1 MTKTTLSG
9 SVMFDLISV
18 DDDVH
23 FVESS
28 GSYKEKQTYVLSNN
42 FNDLVKSG
50 IYPTEQ
56 LLVDL
61 CGKMDALMETYN
73 SEKNELTIVLSDSD
87 AKDYFKRGITGERI
101 RTSIAASLRERVRGM
116 RLAH

>member
-1 MTKTTLSG
+1 
-9 SVMFDLISV
+9 
-18 DDDVH
+18 
-23 FVESS
+23 
-28 GSYKEKQTYVLSNN
+28 
-42 FNDLVKSG
+42 
-50 IYPTEQ
+50 
-56 LLVDL
+56 
-61 CGKMDALMETYN
+61 METYN

>member
-28 GSYKEKQTYVLSNN
+28 GSYKEKQT
-42 FNDLVKSG
+42 
-50 IYPTEQ
+50 
-56 LLVDL
+56 
-61 CGKMDALMETYN
+61 
-73 SEKNELTIVLSDSD
+73 
-87 AKDYFKRGITGERI
+87 
-101 RTSIAASLRERVRGM
+101 
-116 RLAH
+116 